1 MIENGR
7 SRAAAWAAGAILVVV
22 ILAAAG
28 GTLYFLGAGMR
39 ARRGPATPDPAPA
52 VRPTTAPTKRPAAPV
67 KHPAAVSTPSEI
79 PDPQAV
85 RPFDGAPLAWGCSK
99 DQQILLQESL
109 PQGGRTAL
117 IIMGTDFSIQGILF
131 LNDTRPVLPN
141 NFLVKNESWKEG
153 RHFGGQDILL
163 GVVAFKGEYDE
174 PAFRRAAADA
184 AWWKGKAKP
193 AFQMGY

>member
-1 MIENGR
+1 MIENGK
-7 SRAAAWAAGAILVVV
+7 SRAAAWAVGAVLVVV
-22 ILAAAG
+22 ILAAVG
-28 GTLYFLGAGMR
+28 GTLYFMGAGMR
-39 ARRGPATPDPAPA
+39 ARRGPAIPDPTPA
-52 VRPTTAPTKRPAAPV
+52 VRSTTAPNKRYAAPV
-67 KHPAAVSTPSEI
+67 KPPGTVSTPTAI
-79 PDPQAV
+79 PDPQAA
-85 RPFDGAPLAWGCSK
+85 RSFDGAPLAWGCSK

-141 NFLVKNESWKEG
+141 NFLVKNESWREG

-174 PAFRRAAADA
+174 PAFRRAAADP
-184 AWWKGKAKP
+184 AWWKGKARQ